1 MKAQKYKNS
10 VNEIRDHI
18 IYDIINFLNIN
29 NIREIDFKN
38 PWIYNMSS
46 ITSDTEVIGRLS
58 SNGKVYIDTGL
69 SKFDYNIDL
78 SKLDKK
84 ELYYLLYHCIF
95 NHTNTPIVILN
106 YSPFRYE
113 IEQLLSLENNIDITD
128 YNLNKLLKE
137 FKDNRITMIDLP
149 DIYSKDE
156 VRQILLN
163 NLLN

>member
-1 MKAQKYKNS
+1 MIVSDEFIKLYQYFNVS
-10 VNEIRDHI
+10 DIRV
-18 IYDIINFLNIN
+18 
-29 NIREIDFKN
+29 K
-38 PWIYNMSS
+38 
-46 ITSDTEVIGRLS
+46 
-58 SNGKVYIDTGL
+58 
-69 SKFDYNIDL
+69 L

-128 YNLNKLLKE
+128 DNLNKLLKE

>member
-78 SKLDKK
+78 SKLD
-84 ELYYLLYHCIF
+84 IF
-95 NHTNTPIVILN
+95 MLIGILEKLEDED
-106 YSPFRYE
+106 YE
-113 IEQLLSLENNIDITD
+113 IFEYED
-128 YNLNKLLKE
+128 
-137 FKDNRITMIDLP
+137 
-149 DIYSKDE
+149 
-156 VRQILLN
+156 
-163 NLLN
+163 